1 MVISLMVRIPSNR
14 SDAMVEFRCGG
25 DGSIQ
30 AREIDLADASVP
42 WRDLTRTEMLFYLNC
57 GGIVGLWLEDLRR
70 QSFIQTREK
79 RRSAAAQS

>member
-1 MVISLMVRIPSNR
+1 
-14 SDAMVEFRCGG
+14 MVEFRCGA

-70 QSFIQTREK
+70 EGFIQTREK